1 MINRE
6 KMESIFLFLV
16 IVEVLFYAA
25 GRITNVR
32 YGELI
37 GMRIFLNVCI
47 AVLIVMCLIMNFLGS
62 AMFLAAVLLL
72 FELMPKSWLCG
83 KKAEN

>member
-1 MINRE
+1 
-6 KMESIFLFLV
+6 MESIFLFLV

-37 GMRIFLNVCI
+37 GMRIFL
-47 AVLIVMCLIMNFLGS
+47 VMCLIMNFLGS
-62 AMFLAAVLLL
+62 AMFLATVLLL